1 MLENLAAVKNIYT
14 FNVVLVITIT
24 SGFLTKIISYIRNAR
39 LLSKDMSALVWSPKT
54 TQNLHGISINLR
66 ACKKKTTTNLKKPVY
81 KQTFTQ

>member
-39 LLSKDMSALVWSPKT
+39 LLSKDMSALV
-54 TQNLHGISINLR
+54 
-66 ACKKKTTTNLKKPVY
+66 
-81 KQTFTQ
+81 